1 MIKITVNETIKMK
14 IEMVISQQEVF
25 EFLSKQGYEVKSW
38 LWRYEDETFPN
49 GVTLHESWT
58 FTATKER
65 DDQCEDN
72 NYTKVFDKEIKLLLN
87 KI

>member
-1 MIKITVNETIKMK
+1 MIIL
-14 IEMVISQQEVF
+14 QQEVF

-38 LWRYEDETFPN
+38 LWEYEDETFPN

-58 FTATKER
+58 FTATKEG
-65 DDQCEDN
+65 DDQCEETI
-72 NYTKVFDKEIKLLLN
+72 YTEVFDKEVKQLLKQLD